1 MGFRIGAA
9 MAFAGLL
16 SAGAPALAKEAPA
29 PKSVHDFTV
38 KTIEEEDFDLRKLRG
53 RVLLIV
59 NVASR

>member
-1 MGFRIGAA
+1 MRFRIGAA

-16 SAGAPALAKEAPA
+16 SAGAPALAKDAPA